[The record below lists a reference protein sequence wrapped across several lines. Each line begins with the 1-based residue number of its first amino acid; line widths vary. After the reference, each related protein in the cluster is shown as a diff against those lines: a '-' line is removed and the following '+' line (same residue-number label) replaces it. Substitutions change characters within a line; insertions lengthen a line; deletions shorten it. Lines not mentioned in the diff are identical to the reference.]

1 MSVLAE
7 TTFSQLCTWVGVRL
21 AFSALYLVFELG
33 MVYFIFIF
41 KIPLAFSAKNILL
54 YIFVSGRVILPFNSP
69 ADPLC
74 SCAGFGSLRLVSP
87 TKRETPF
94 NVV

>member
-7 TTFSQLCTWVGVRL
+7 TTFSKLCTWVGVRL

-33 MVYFIFIF
+33 MVYFIIF
-41 KIPLAFSAKNILL
+41 QNSLGVFTKF
-54 YIFVSGRVILPFNSP
+54 YIFLFFVSGHVIIIFNSP
-69 ADPLC
+69 ADPL
-74 SCAGFGSLRLVSP
+74 SLCAGFGSLRQRSP